1 MSIIIQAISAVLA
14 GSILAYLAANG
25 RRTRST
31 SSYMLCVFLL
41 LIWHIAEIGLITAK
55 DPVQEMIALKVK
67 FIPVVY
73 IGVSWLYFCLCSVH
87 SRLVD
92 SKLFKWALITVP
104 TVFYLFLVTNEFHHL
119 FYREVIFKT
128 KLIRGPVFWMH
139 TAESYACILSGT
151 LYLFTAMKKKFGRS
165 TKESIWLL
173 MAVAFPMA
181 ANILI
186 LAEII
191 PNRGL
196 DITSQVMLV
205 TMILFGVA
213 VYQKRFL
220 NLIPVACRD
229 FIENTSMG
237 LIIID
242 NEEHVVGM
250 NEAVTRII
258 PGLKLKI
265 YDPLDKL
272 IAYLDKSGASDIVAE
287 IVRVIKGTEL
297 KLVKGNLKLDGVDLS
312 IEARVLTGFKQAA
325 GRMLILKDRTDEQQ
339 LLDEINT
346 KNLLLTKANE
356 RLTQSNS
363 MLTEANQRLEQLSA
377 TIEELAISRERNRV
391 GREVHDTVGHT
402 LTLLIALAE
411 NMKLQLHEDQEEIEK
426 MLDKSISLSRQA
438 LNDIRSCL
446 NGICLES
453 FKSAGLSEWMN
464 HLMKTNDTSGTR
476 VEYSIS
482 GELPE
487 LDAARVMAIYRICQ
501 ESITNAIRHGQA
513 KKVSIIIKC
522 MHNALRLYIFDDGR
536 GCGEIVKGYGLT
548 GMEERIAKLGG
559 SISFGSDGEQ
569 GFNIIAEIPLP
580 A

>member
-1 MSIIIQAISAVLA
+1 
-14 GSILAYLAANG
+14 
-25 RRTRST
+25 
-31 SSYMLCVFLL
+31 ML
-41 LIWHIAEIGLITAK
+41 
-55 DPVQEMIALKVK
+55 D
-67 FIPVVY
+67 
-73 IGVSWLYFCLCSVH
+73 
-87 SRLVD
+87 D
-92 SKLFKWALITVP
+92 
-104 TVFYLFLVTNEFHHL
+104 
-119 FYREVIFKT
+119 
-128 KLIRGPVFWMH
+128 
-139 TAESYACILSGT
+139 
-151 LYLFTAMKKKFGRS
+151 
-165 TKESIWLL
+165 
-173 MAVAFPMA
+173 
-181 ANILI
+181 
-186 LAEII
+186 
-191 PNRGL
+191 
-196 DITSQVMLV
+196 
-205 TMILFGVA
+205 
-213 VYQKRFL
+213 
-220 NLIPVACRD
+220 
-229 FIENTSMG
+229 
-237 LIIID
+237 
-242 NEEHVVGM
+242 
-250 NEAVTRII
+250 
-258 PGLKLKI
+258 
-265 YDPLDKL
+265 
-272 IAYLDKSGASDIVAE
+272 
-287 IVRVIKGTEL
+287 
-297 KLVKGNLKLDGVDLS
+297 
-312 IEARVLTGFKQAA
+312 
-325 GRMLILKDRTDEQQ
+325 
-339 LLDEINT
+339 INT

-569 GFNIIAEIPLP
+569 GFNIIAEYRCCIRKSGLLTALIIRIADADSLNACVHKLFRIFKPNP
-580 A
+580 G